1 MAKGKVKEMHVK
13 SMAGGHTLKVHR
25 EPEMT
30 DGDGKANLP
39 MSTMMDNQPEESMHP
54 DGTPGADHIA
64 GLMAA
69 HNDAIKTKGKGG
81 KKSAMNDEMAQKAF
95 GRNS

>member
-13 SMAGGHTLKVHR
+13 SMAGGHTLKIHR
-25 EPEMT
+25 EP
-30 DGDGKANLP
+30 DPDQGKGDMP

-69 HNDAIKTKGKGG
+69 HDSAMKSKGKG
-81 KKSAMNDEMAQKAF
+81 KKSAAMDDMMAQKAF
-95 GRNS
+95 GRNG